1 MQRSRKNMTHNEED
15 NQSIKT
21 ELELTQTL
29 DSSGKDPKTVNII
42 IFHVFRS

>member
-1 MQRSRKNMTHNEED
+1 MTHDEDD

-29 DSSGKDPKTVNII
+29 DLSGKDMKTVNITI
-42 IFHVFRS
+42 CSICSEVK